1 MNSANGGDILF
12 HFKGD
17 YKNLENATKDVEGK
31 LGGLGKVGKGALL
44 GVAAATTTATAA
56 LVGVMKDSVKA
67 YASVE
72 QSIGGVETLF
82 KDSSKTVIDNAKKA
96 YETAGVDADT
106 YMQQITSFSASLL
119 QSLGGDTQKAAEV
132 GDMAIRDM
140 SDNAN
145 KMGTSMES
153 IQNAYQGFAKQ
164 NYTMLDNLKLGYGGT
179 KTEMERLL
187 QDASKLSGQKY
198 DISNLNDVY
207 EAIHVIQEDLDI
219 TGTTAKEASGTIS
232 GSITS
237 AKAAFQNFLS
247 GQGGIEQVIT
257 TFVTAGKNIAGA
269 VMKMLPQIVTGLV
282 GLINGLIPLLP
293 GLLKNILP
301 SLISGAIELVK
312 GVIAILPELLT
323 MIAEI
328 LPEQMPIIVDAILQL
343 IPLLI
348 DMMPLFIDAG
358 GKILGAFIKGLILS
372 LPKLLSNGK
381 QIAKGLVN
389 VFLKLPSTFA
399 NVGINIVKGLWNGM
413 KGIKDWVINKVK
425 ALGKSILKGLKDAL
439 GIHSPSTEFA
449 LIGRYS
455 VLGYAEGLE
464 GMRNQLEDAVY
475 DTFSLSPQFANSS
488 ALHYSPNVIVNNEMN
503 MTTDPLGQTVARI
516 KTFANGSKNDY
527 NYGIGV

>member
-1 MNSANGGDILF
+1 MNSANGGNIIY

-17 YKNLENATKDVEGK
+17 TSGLDKASKSAEGK
-31 LGGLGKVGKGALL
+31 LKGLGAGGKTALL
-44 GVAAATTTATAA
+44 GVAAAATTATAA
-56 LVGVMKDSVKA
+56 IVSVTKDSVKA
-67 YASVE
+67 YAAVE

-82 KDSSKTVIDNAKKA
+82 KESADIVIANAKKA
-96 YETAGVDADT
+96 YETAGVDANT
-106 YMQQITSFSASLL
+106 YMEQVTSFSASLL
-119 QSLGGDTQKAAEV
+119 QSLGGDTKKAADV
-132 GDMAIRDM
+132 ADMAIRDM
-140 SDNAN
+140 ADNSN
-145 KMGTSMES
+145 KMGTSMEA

-187 QDASKLSGQKY
+187 ADAEKLSGVHY

-207 EAIHVIQEDLDI
+207 QAIHVIQEDLDI
-219 TGTTAKEASGTIS
+219 TGTTAKEASSTIT
-232 GSITS
+232 GSINAAKS
-237 AKAAFQNFLS
+237 AYQNFLS

-257 TFVTAGKNIAGA
+257 TFVTAGKNIAA
-269 VMKMLPQIVTGLV
+269 AIMKMLPQLVQGIV
-282 GLINGLIPLLP
+282 GLINGLIPLFPTLIKE
-293 GLLKNILP
+293 LLP
-301 SLISGAIELVK
+301 SIISGAIELIK
-312 GVIAILPELLT
+312 GVIAILPDLLT

-328 LPEQMPIIVDAILQL
+328 LPDQMPIIVDAILQI
-343 IPLLI
+343 IPMLI
-348 DMMPLFIDAG
+348 DMMPLFIEAG
-358 GKILGAFIKGLILS
+358 AKILAALIEGLIKS

-381 QIAKGLVN
+381 KIAKGLLN

-399 NVGINIVKGLWNGM
+399 NVGVNIIKGLWKGM
-413 KGIKDWVINKVK
+413 SGIKDWVINKVK
-425 ALGKSILKGLKDAL
+425 SMGKSILKGLKEAL

-449 LIGRYS
+449 LVGKYS

-464 GMRNQLEDAVY
+464 KMKGQLEDAVY